1 MPDVEVYAPIIKQ
14 VFDLKPSI
22 PIYLNDGEERPL
34 QDSFLAL
41 LDLASTNCK
50 MSDLMD
56 TLTDPNIMERYGF
69 EEIELGM
76 IRDWIVTDHIHFG
89 LDDAHEYSLST
100 ALYAWWRGYFVEHVN
115 FSVEPGIAPS
125 KQVKSSAQLAIL
137 SKLQRFYDDL
147 LDLTRSPEEER
158 LNIDWLK
165 WLYEII
171 LIVFLRK
178 ILVLILGGIIGSF
191 NALNS

>member
-1 MPDVEVYAPIIKQ
+1 MKDDLLHFLNTSESLDISEISISVPDVEVYAPIIKQ

-22 PIYLNDGEERPL
+22 PIYLYDGEERPL

-100 ALYAWWRGYFVEHVN
+100 ALYAWWRGYFVEHVSFQLNRALLHRNKLKAQPTGCSFRN
-115 FSVEPGIAPS
+115 FKGFMMSCWI
-125 KQVKSSAQLAIL
+125 
-137 SKLQRFYDDL
+137 
-147 LDLTRSPEEER
+147 
-158 LNIDWLK
+158 
-165 WLYEII
+165 
-171 LIVFLRK
+171 
-178 ILVLILGGIIGSF
+178 
-191 NALNS
+191 